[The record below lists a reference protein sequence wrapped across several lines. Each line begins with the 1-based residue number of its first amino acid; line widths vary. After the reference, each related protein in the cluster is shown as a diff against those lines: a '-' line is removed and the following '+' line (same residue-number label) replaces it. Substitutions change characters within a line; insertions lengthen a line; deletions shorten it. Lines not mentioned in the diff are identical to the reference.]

1 MTSAQLTAVDRL
13 LRLPELAE
21 AEARLLILVLA
32 AVREAL
38 LAERLAA
45 VAVC

>member
-1 MTSAQLTAVDRL
+1 MTSAQLTAVARL
-13 LRLPELAE
+13 LRLPELAV
-21 AEARLLILVLA
+21 ARLLILVLA
-32 AVREAL
+32 AVMEAL

>member
-1 MTSAQLTAVDRL
+1 MTSAQLAAVAL
-13 LRLPELAE
+13 ILRLPELLPAK
-21 AEARLLILVLA
+21 LLILALA
-32 AVREAL
+32 AVMEAL